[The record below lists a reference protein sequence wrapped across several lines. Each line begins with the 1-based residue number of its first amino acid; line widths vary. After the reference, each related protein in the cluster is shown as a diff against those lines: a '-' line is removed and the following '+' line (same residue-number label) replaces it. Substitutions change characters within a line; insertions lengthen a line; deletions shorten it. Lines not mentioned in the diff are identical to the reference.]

1 MQLNSVSD
9 NVVRLR
15 GPKEFTMSPPASV
28 SRIPIAS
35 NSDQVPV
42 EPPVTEAM
50 VPAQPS
56 GSDAAVDAIDRSFHA
71 ALARFTGGISPAAL
85 ALAFADW
92 QLHLL
97 ASPGKQASLAGRAI
111 QNASDL
117 VDAMVPRHAIFQP
130 WSVIRPPENDR
141 RFTGSDWELPSF
153 NLLAQAFLLT
163 QQWWHSTTIGIHG
176 LAHSNAA
183 IADFA
188 LRQCL
193 DTVAPTNFA
202 ISNPEVLRKIME
214 TGGGNFVYGLHNFAE
229 DWQALLASARLRSDQ
244 TYVAGKDVAITPGK
258 VVYRNELIELIQYSP
273 TTPTVRPE
281 PVLIVP
287 AWIMKYYILDLSP
300 RNSLVR
306 YLVESG
312 FTVFMISWKNPTPEY
327 RNFSLEDY
335 REFGV
340 DAAIAAI
347 NSLRPGQAIH
357 AAGYCLGG
365 TLLSIAAARL
375 ARERP
380 DCLRTATL
388 LAAQTD
394 FTEAG
399 ELTLFIN
406 ESQVSFLEDMMWRQ
420 GLLGTAQMA
429 GAFQMLRT
437 NDLLWSRV
445 VRDYLVG
452 ERAAPSEL
460 MSWNADATRMPYQMH
475 SDYLRRLFL
484 NNDLAEGRYQVNGRP
499 VALSDLHMPMFVVG
513 TLRDHVAPWKS
524 TYKINFLA
532 DADITYVLTSGGH
545 NAGIVAPPS
554 EEGHSY
560 RVLARKAHDP
570 YLGPD
575 EWIKRAPSHEGSWWT
590 EWTRFLAAHSG
601 QPVPASLP
609 AGAAEK
615 SAPLDDAPGSYVLG
629 Q

>member
-1 MQLNSVSD
+1 
-9 NVVRLR
+9 
-15 GPKEFTMSPPASV
+15 MSPPASV

-229 DWQALLASARLRSDQ
+229 DWQALLAGARLRSDQ

-560 RVLARKAHDP
+560 QVLARKAHDP

-615 SAPLDDAPGSYVLG
+615 SAPLDDAPGSYVLE